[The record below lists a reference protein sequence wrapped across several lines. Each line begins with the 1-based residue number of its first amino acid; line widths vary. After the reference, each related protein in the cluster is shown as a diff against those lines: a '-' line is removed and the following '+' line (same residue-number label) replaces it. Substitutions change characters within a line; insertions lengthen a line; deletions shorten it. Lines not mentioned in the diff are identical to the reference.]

1 MDPQQRL
8 FSYLLITLRESGYTV
23 YDGAMPGPNEPTEYP
38 FIYLGENQ
46 MMDDFRKQEVRG
58 RVYQT
63 IHVYHNDLRQRGTV
77 SVILGEI
84 KTICRALENASG
96 WLLAECSTQIL
107 PDTTT
112 NTPLIHGIVDV
123 GFRF

>member
-1 MDPQQRL
+1 MDPQQKL
-8 FSYLLITLRESGYTV
+8 FSYLLMTLRESGYTV
-23 YDGAMPGPNEPTEYP
+23 YDGTLPGPNQSVEYP

-46 MMDDFRKQEVRG
+46 MMDDIKKQEVRG

-63 IHVYHNDLRQRGTV
+63 IHVYHNDLRKRGTV
-77 SVILGEI
+77 SAILNEI
-84 KTICRALENASG
+84 KTMCRALENASG
-96 WLLAECSTQIL
+96 WLLTECTTHML

-112 NTPLIHGIVDV
+112 DMPLIHGIVDV